1 MSRSS
6 ENFVQKIWYGESLL
20 YLLLLPLTWLYTT
33 VVAGRR
39 YLYTAGIFSSE
50 TMPVPVIIVGNM
62 TVGGTGKTPLAIWL
76 VTQLKEKG
84 FQPGI
89 VSRGYRGKVG
99 SIPVKATPESDPDI
113 VGDEAVLMAKRG
125 NCPVVVHPD
134 RVAAAHRL
142 IELGADVIVADDG
155 LQHFR
160 LARDFEIVVID
171 GTRGFGNGQLL
182 PAGPLREP
190 TSRLKTVDE
199 VLVQQYSDDKAEY
212 LRRAADWHPAKF
224 DLIAT
229 SISKLDDSNVMQMEM
244 FAGKTVHAV
253 AGIGNPERFFR
264 LLESHDMKVI
274 RHPLADHAE
283 IMQGDLT
290 FDDDLDVV
298 MTEKDAVKCM
308 SWLDTSH
315 CWYVPVDI
323 NFRDSAGDALL
334 ESLLKKISRR
344 KYKRS

>member
-1 MSRSS
+1 
-6 ENFVQKIWYGESLL
+6 
-20 YLLLLPLTWLYTT
+20 
-33 VVAGRR
+33 
-39 YLYTAGIFSSE
+39 
-50 TMPVPVIIVGNM
+50 
-62 TVGGTGKTPLAIWL
+62 
-76 VTQLKEKG
+76 
-84 FQPGI
+84 
-89 VSRGYRGKVG
+89 
-99 SIPVKATPESDPDI
+99 
-113 VGDEAVLMAKRG
+113 
-125 NCPVVVHPD
+125 
-134 RVAAAHRL
+134 
-142 IELGADVIVADDG
+142 VIVADDG

-171 GTRGFGNGQLL
+171 GTRGFGNGKLL

-199 VLVQQYSDDKAEY
+199 VLVQQYNDDKAEY

-229 SISKLDDSNVMQMEM
+229 SISKLDDSNVMQIEM

-264 LLESHDMKVI
+264 LLESHGMKVI

-344 KYKRS
+344 KFKRP

>member
-1 MSRSS
+1 MSRSG
-6 ENFVQKIWYGESLL
+6 ENLVLKIWYGESSL
-20 YLLLLPLTWLYTT
+20 YWLLLPLTWIYTAA
-33 VVAGRR
+33 VVGRR
-39 YLYTAGIFSSE
+39 YLYSVGLLSSE

-76 VTQLKEKG
+76 ITQLREKG

-134 RVAAAHRL
+134 RVAAARTL
-142 IELGADVIVADDG
+142 IELGVDVIVADDG
-155 LQHFR
+155 LQHLR
-160 LARDFEIVVID
+160 LDRDFEIVVID
-171 GTRGFGNGQLL
+171 GTRGFGNGKLL

-190 TSRLKTVDE
+190 ISRLKTVDE
-199 VLVQQYSDDKAEY
+199 VLVQRYSDDKAKY

-229 SISKLDDSNVMQMEM
+229 SISKLDDSNVMQIEM

-264 LLESHDMKVI
+264 LLESHDMTVI

-323 NFRDSAGDALL
+323 NFRDSAGGVLL
-334 ESLLKKISRR
+334 ETLLKKISRR
-344 KYKRS
+344 KHKRS

>member
-1 MSRSS
+1 MSHSR
-6 ENFVQKIWYGESLL
+6 ENLVQNIWYGESSLSWF
-20 YLLLLPLTWLYTT
+20 LLPLTWIYTAL
-33 VVAGRR
+33 VVCRK
-39 YLYTAGIFSSE
+39 YLYTAGLISSQ

-89 VSRGYRGKVG
+89 ISRGYRGKVG
-99 SIPVKATPESDPDI
+99 SIPVKASADSDPDI
-113 VGDEAVLMAKRG
+113 VGDEAVLMARRG
-125 NCPVVVHPD
+125 KCPVVVHPD
-134 RVAAAHRL
+134 RVAAAQTI
-142 IELGADVIVADDG
+142 IELGVDVIVADDG

-171 GTRGFGNGQLL
+171 GTRGFGNGKLL

-190 TSRLKTVDE
+190 TSRLQTVDA
-199 VLVQQYSDDKAEY
+199 VLVQQYSDDYAKF
-212 LRRAADWHPAKF
+212 LRRAADWHPSKF
-224 DLIAT
+224 DLQASSLST
-229 SISKLDDSNVMQMEM
+229 LDDAKVMQIEM
-244 FAGKTVHAV
+244 FAGRTVHAV

-264 LLESHDMKVI
+264 LLESHDIEVI
-274 RHPLADHAE
+274 RHPLPDHAD
-283 IMQGDLT
+283 ILQTDIT

-298 MTEKDAVKCM
+298 MTEKDAVKCL

-315 CWYVPVDI
+315 CWYVPVDV
-323 NFRDSAGDALL
+323 NFRDSAGEALL
-334 ESLLKKISRR
+334 DSLLQKISRR